1 MPLVTQT
8 IKNLKGGISQQP
20 DILRFPD
27 QGETQVNAFSSEV
40 EGLQKRPPSVHIKLL
55 TDNYADKPLV
65 RLINRDETE
74 RYYMLFP
81 GSRGGPTGTTPRV
94 WDLEGRPVS
103 VETPHGGNYMLT
115 TEPRDD
121 LRLVTVADYT
131 FVINRKVTVKALG
144 DVTNPGYRKDGRCI
158 INIKGGQYG
167 RTYKVLVNSQSIA
180 TFKTPDGSEKEHA
193 EKIDTQFITKELA
206 TQCATTLGSTWTVTT
221 GPNWVMLA
229 APVGTPISALVTEDG
244 FNNGLMTGVIFECQ
258 RFNML
263 PAQAPDGYI
272 VNVTGDPGSGADDY
286 FIKYDARKL
295 VWVETVAPGI
305 IHKLDPA
312 TMPHAMVRRADGV
325 FELRQLSWQSRPSG
339 DNDSSPMPS
348 FVDNTINDV
357 FFFRNRLGLL
367 SGENVILSGSG
378 KFFDFFPKSVVATGD
393 SDPID
398 VAVSHTR
405 VSTLNHAVPF
415 AEELLLWSDQTQFV
429 LRADGVLSSKSVKVD
444 QSTEFE
450 SAIHARPVAA
460 GRGVYFAA
468 PRASFSSIRR
478 YYAVQD
484 VSAVKN
490 AEDVTS
496 HVPSYVPNGVFHLG
510 SSTTENIVVVLTAGA
525 PNKLFLYKYLYMD
538 EQLAQQ
544 SWSHWDFGRGV
555 RVFGAEMVGSKM
567 YLMLSTEAGL
577 YLESIEF
584 TQNTK
589 DVDYEPYRTYV
600 DRKARLLG
608 LTYTPDDN
616 TTRAS
621 LAAVYGTIPA
631 YGSYWVIDDLGR
643 CLKFDPPQNGWHNQG
658 GILEMP
664 GDWSARTLVVGE
676 AYTFTYQFSKFLIK
690 VQDQMGIR
698 SEDTGRLQIRRAWV
712 NHNNSGAFTVTV
724 CGKYTYTMTGKHM
737 GDYVIG
743 SPANDTDQFRFPIM
757 ANVDRCAVIVS
768 SDNPTPLALI
778 GGGWIGNYYKREQA
792 I

>member
-27 QGETQVNAFSSEV
+27 QGEEQVNAFSSEV

-55 TDNYADKPLV
+55 TQTYGTDPLV

-74 RYYMLFP
+74 RYYVLFP
-81 GSRGGPTGTTPRV
+81 GSRDGIAMPRV
-94 WDLEGRPVS
+94 WDLAGNAVS
-103 VETPHGGNYMLT
+103 VVAPQGVGYVATND
-115 TEPRDD
+115 PRND
-121 LRLVTVADYT
+121 LRMVTVADYT
-131 FVINRKVTVKALG
+131 FIINRKVRVKALG
-144 DVTNPGYRKDGRCI
+144 DITAPGYRKDGRCI
-158 INIKGGQYG
+158 VNIKGGQYG
-167 RTYKVLVNSQSIA
+167 RTYSVTINDFKA
-180 TFKTPDGSEKEHA
+180 AEFKTPDGSEKEHA
-193 EKIDTQFITKELA
+193 ALIDTQHITQTLA
-206 TQCATTLGSTWTVTT
+206 NQLTASLGPQSWTISV
-221 GPNWVMLA
+221 GPNWIMLA
-229 APVGTPISALVTEDG
+229 APPNDAVRRLVTQDG
-244 FNNGLMTGVIFECQ
+244 FNNGLMTGVVYECQ

-286 FIKYDARKL
+286 FIKFDADKL

-305 IHKLDPA
+305 THKLDPA
-312 TMPHAMVRRADGV
+312 TMPHALVRRADGV

-339 DNDSSPMPS
+339 DADSSPMPS
-348 FVDNTINDV
+348 FLDGTINDV

-367 SGENVILSGSG
+367 SGENIILSGSG

-429 LRADGVLSSKSVKVD
+429 LRADGVLSSKTVKVD

-496 HVPSYVPNGVFHLG
+496 HVPSYIPNGVFHLG
-510 SSTTENIVVVLTAGA
+510 SSTTENIVAVLTAGA
-525 PNKLFLYKYLYMD
+525 PSKLFLYKYLYMD

-544 SWSHWDFGRGV
+544 SWSHWDFGPGV
-555 RVFGAEMVGSKM
+555 TVFAAEMVGSKM
-567 YLMLSTEAGL
+567 YLMLSTASGL
-577 YLESIEF
+577 FLESIEF

-589 DVDYEPYRTYV
+589 DVSYEPYRTYV
-600 DRKARLLG
+600 DRKARVTIA
-608 LTYTPDDN
+608 TYYPDYN
-616 TTRAS
+616 VTHMR
-621 LAAVYGTIPA
+621 LAEVYGSIPE
-631 YGSYWVIDDLGR
+631 YGSYWIIDDLGR
-643 CLKFDPPQNGWHNQG
+643 CLKFDPPPNGWKNQG
-658 GILEMP
+658 GLLEAK
-664 GDWSARTLVVGE
+664 GDWTGRTLVIGE
-676 AYTFTYQFSKFLIK
+676 AYQFRYRFSKFLIK

-724 CGKYTYTMTGKHM
+724 CGKYIYTMTGKHL

-743 SPANDTDQFRFPIM
+743 DPANDTAQFRFPVM
-757 ANVDRCAVIVS
+757 SNVERCQVVVE

-778 GGGWIGNYYKREQA
+778 GGGWTGNYFKREQA